1 MVFEAV
7 SSFIASWLTPTCLF
21 IFLNLVIGTIAIM
34 CRFTN
39 HHHQS
44 QLARSTSLM
53 DRLMSF
59 NLCSYRF
66 QRPLESK
73 EVDHHDSV
81 QENHDSARLC
91 RADES
96 VLNGVNSS
104 QEEDSPEIMDDVA
117 QHELTRTPSL
127 LERLKSLKFYKSE
140 SIKKV
145 KEEEPE
151 FEPGRQPG
159 AADPGLGRMN
169 SEEGRRRRNLS
180 SRRWEGEELLGEE
193 VDKKAD
199 DFINRFKQQ
208 LRLQRLDSILRYR
221 EVIKRN

>member
-1 MVFEAV
+1 MVFEAA

-34 CRFTN
+34 CRLTT
-39 HHHQS
+39 HHQPP

-53 DRLMSF
+53 DRLM
-59 NLCSYRF
+59 YRF
-66 QRPLESK
+66 HTPLESK

-81 QENHDSARLC
+81 HENPESAQQS
-91 RADES
+91 RAES
-96 VLNGVNSS
+96 VPDRVNSS
-104 QEEDSPEIMDDVA
+104 QQEDSPEIMDDVA

-127 LERLKSLKFYKSE
+127 LERLRSLKFYKSE

-145 KEEEPE
+145 EEEEPE
-151 FEPGRQPG
+151 FGPGRQPG
-159 AADPGLGRMN
+159 AVDTGLSRVN

-221 EVIKRN
+221 EVLNRN